1 MPAYPQPPE
10 ANPPV
15 PFLPLASL
23 TPQIMDRFSVMPE
36 STDLPALERTR
47 LAHLVARRTPEAA
60 ARWSTARS
68 PC

>member
-1 MPAYPQPPE
+1 
-10 ANPPV
+10 
-15 PFLPLASL
+15 
-23 TPQIMDRFSVMPE
+23 MPE